1 MSIRHFVVLSHQY
14 RLPLLCIFAGGKLL
28 GLTGIFL
35 FPIAATVLAELH
47 SGNNLPAQ
55 NQV

>member
-1 MSIRHFVVLSHQY
+1 MELNLIMAAFIC
-14 RLPLLCIFAGGKLL
+14 LLCIFAGGKLL